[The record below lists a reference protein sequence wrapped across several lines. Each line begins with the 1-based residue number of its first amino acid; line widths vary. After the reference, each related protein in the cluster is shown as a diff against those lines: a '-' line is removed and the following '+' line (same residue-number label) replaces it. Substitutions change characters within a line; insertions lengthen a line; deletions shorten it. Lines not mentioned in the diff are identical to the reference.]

1 MPYTV
6 KEIGRVA
13 GVSPATVSRV
23 MNGSG
28 NVTAEKR
35 EQVLAVIER
44 LTGSRPAPRSGSRV
58 SSIGVILPKDPG
70 CDPRTVL
77 QKLSVLAA
85 RMPHRWNLLLLPPD
99 TLPAELESRRLRGEL
114 AGILL
119 FGHAA
124 DSPELA
130 AVLTRLP
137 HIWLNSHRCGDSDR
151 TTLMGN
157 EFAGRIAARYLL
169 ENRCRRCAVLSAP
182 SDNPGF
188 AGRISGFRF
197 ELFAEEAP
205 CTTIEL
211 VLPQGENGFESLS
224 DPELELVLARAMPA
238 LKQGAFD
245 GIFSPEERMT
255 ALLCRHFAGPMVPC
269 ALEGEGA
276 DAGAR
281 QITEYLRLHYA
292 EKITLNDLAAF
303 TGYNR
308 TYLSTFLKLHTGTS
322 FHEYLTRIRFQHAV
336 HDLTYTSKTLTEVAL
351 DNGFPELKLFNSRF
365 RAAFGQSPAAYRAHL
380 APELLAQ
387 PNLGRSYCDP
397 HDEEIAALLQHWLA
411 APEG

>member
-197 ELFAEEAP
+197 ELFAEAAP

-255 ALLCRHFAGPMVPC
+255 ALLCRVFAKDPPPRRPRLISCNHTPEYFAGLFPRPASIDLGPRMLAELALRELMRRISGEEPRADHVAVIVTPQLVP
-269 ALEGEGA
+269 GE
-276 DAGAR
+276 
-281 QITEYLRLHYA
+281 
-292 EKITLNDLAAF
+292 
-303 TGYNR
+303 
-308 TYLSTFLKLHTGTS
+308 
-322 FHEYLTRIRFQHAV
+322 
-336 HDLTYTSKTLTEVAL
+336 
-351 DNGFPELKLFNSRF
+351 
-365 RAAFGQSPAAYRAHL
+365 
-380 APELLAQ
+380 
-387 PNLGRSYCDP
+387 
-397 HDEEIAALLQHWLA
+397 
-411 APEG
+411 

>member
-1 MPYTV
+1 MTFPLQMTAPDGTV
-6 KEIGRVA
+6 LAQAYIHQMLNYRYHWHRQEYELFLLLQGKAVFNRGEEVWALNPGDLLLTNPGCAHASCARQPGTRALILRFSTSAVPFAAKPGQCLSLAPCV
-13 GVSPATVSRV
+13 
-23 MNGSG
+23 
-28 NVTAEKR
+28 VTA
-35 EQVLAVIER
+35 
-44 LTGSRPAPRSGSRV
+44 
-58 SSIGVILPKDPG
+58 DH
-70 CDPRTVL
+70 
-77 QKLSVLAA
+77 
-85 RMPHRWNLLLLPPD
+85 PHPQ
-99 TLPAELESRRLRGEL
+99 
-114 AGILL
+114 AGAL
-119 FGHAA
+119 
-124 DSPELA
+124 
-130 AVLTRLP
+130 
-137 HIWLNSHRCGDSDR
+137 
-151 TTLMGN
+151 
-157 EFAGRIAARYLL
+157 
-169 ENRCRRCAVLSAP
+169 RRCAAGIVTELIQNDRFSSLSAQ
-182 SDNPGF
+182 SW
-188 AGRISGFRF
+188 
-197 ELFAEEAP
+197 LQ
-205 CTTIEL
+205 L
-211 VLPQGENGFESLS
+211 L
-224 DPELELVLARAMPA
+224 
-238 LKQGAFD
+238 
-245 GIFSPEERMT
+245 T
-255 ALLCRHFAGPMVPC
+255 ALLCRHFAGPTVPC

-397 HDEEIAALLQHWLA
+397 HDEEISALLQHWLA